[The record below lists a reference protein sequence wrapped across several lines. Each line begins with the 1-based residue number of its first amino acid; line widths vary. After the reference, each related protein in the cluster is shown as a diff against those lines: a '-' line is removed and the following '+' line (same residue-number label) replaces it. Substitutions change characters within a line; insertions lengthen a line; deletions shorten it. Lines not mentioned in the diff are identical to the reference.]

1 MYNDALYVRLH
12 TCLQT
17 ILELEPT
24 FSENTFENCA
34 ELKELF
40 TMLKDSLG
48 QLDKVSYESEDVER
62 IERSV
67 AVFDHN
73 ILDIIC
79 KILGIKRNHVIPFHN
94 IADRNTLIDQT

>member
-12 TCLQT
+12 NCLQT

-40 TMLKDSLG
+40 AMLKDSLAN
-48 QLDKVSYESEDVER
+48 ST
-62 IERSV
+62 RS
-67 AVFDHN
+67 
-73 ILDIIC
+73 
-79 KILGIKRNHVIPFHN
+79 
-94 IADRNTLIDQT
+94 NTSLRTWSALSALWLFFYMP

>member
-40 TMLKDSLG
+40 TMLKDSLA
-48 QLDKVSYESEDVER
+48 QLGEVQYEPEDVER

-67 AVFDHN
+67 AVFLQAIKPQTQKSDKKLYSGR
-73 ILDIIC
+73 IL
-79 KILGIKRNHVIPFHN
+79 
-94 IADRNTLIDQT
+94 Q

>member
-24 FSENTFENCA
+24 FSENTCENCA

-40 TMLKDSLG
+40 TMLKDSL
-48 QLDKVSYESEDVER
+48 
-62 IERSV
+62 
-67 AVFDHN
+67 A
-73 ILDIIC
+73 
-79 KILGIKRNHVIPFHN
+79 
-94 IADRNTLIDQT
+94 

>member
-12 TCLQT
+12 NCLQT

-40 TMLKDSLG
+40 TMLKDSLSQLG
-48 QLDKVSYESEDVER
+48 QVKYEPEDVER
-62 IERSV
+62 IEHSV
-67 AVFDHN
+67 AVFLQAIKPQAQKSDKKLYSGR
-73 ILDIIC
+73 IL
-79 KILGIKRNHVIPFHN
+79 
-94 IADRNTLIDQT
+94 Q

>member
-1 MYNDALYVRLH
+1 MMKRALKMYNDALYVRLH

-40 TMLKDSLG
+40 TMLKDSLA
-48 QLDKVSYESEDVER
+48 QLGEVQYEPEDVER

-67 AVFDHN
+67 AVFLQAIKPQTQKSDKKLYSGR
-73 ILDIIC
+73 IL
-79 KILGIKRNHVIPFHN
+79 
-94 IADRNTLIDQT
+94 Q

>member
-1 MYNDALYVRLH
+1 MKRALKMYNDALYVRLH

-40 TMLKDSLG
+40 TMLKDSLA
-48 QLDKVSYESEDVER
+48 QLGEVQYEPEDVER

-67 AVFDHN
+67 AVFLQAIKPQTQKSDKKLYSGR
-73 ILDIIC
+73 IL
-79 KILGIKRNHVIPFHN
+79 
-94 IADRNTLIDQT
+94 Q